1 MALFNREDEN
11 PDVPSAPRTP
21 SPAVTQKASGGGR
34 STYIGPGVKIKGEI
48 LADAEM
54 VVDGEVQGRMELQE
68 NLIIGP
74 KGFVNGDIVAR
85 SVQVN
90 GKVMGNVRG
99 TDRFEL
105 AQSGRIEGDVV
116 SPRVVI
122 AEGAF
127 FKGNVEMTSQ
137 QAPSKPEPGPT
148 SPKPT
153 APHLDKATAQTDQS
167 SPSASTGTGNVTGG
181 AK

>member
-11 PDVPSAPRTP
+11 PDVSSVSSPSSTP
-21 SPAVTQKASGGGR
+21 VPKKASLGGR

-48 LADAEM
+48 SADTEM
-54 VVDGEVQGRMELQE
+54 VVDGEVQGRMELKE

-74 KGFVNGDIVAR
+74 KGVVNGDIVAR

-99 TDRFEL
+99 IDRFEL

-127 FKGNVEMTSQ
+127 FKGNVEMASQ
-137 QAPSKPEPGPT
+137 QAPSKPAPSPTQPGTAAPQVDKSSEQT
-148 SPKPT
+148 KPS
-153 APHLDKATAQTDQS
+153 LG
-167 SPSASTGTGNVTGG
+167 ASTGTGSVTGG
-181 AK
+181 QK

>member
-11 PDVPSAPRTP
+11 PDVPSPPSSTSPPVPR
-21 SPAVTQKASGGGR
+21 KASGGGR
-34 STYIGPGVKIKGEI
+34 STYIGPGVKIIGEI
-48 LADAEM
+48 SADTEM
-54 VVDGEVQGRMELQE
+54 VVDGEVQGRMELKE

-74 KGFVNGDIVAR
+74 KGVVNGDILAR
-85 SVQVN
+85 SVQVQ
-90 GKVMGNVRG
+90 GKVIGNVRG

-105 AQSGRIEGDVV
+105 VESGRIEGDVV

-137 QAPSKPEPGPT
+137 QAQSKPAQGPT
-148 SPKPT
+148 QPGTAAPQMDKSTEQTKPS
-153 APHLDKATAQTDQS
+153 LG
-167 SPSASTGTGNVTGG
+167 ASTGTGSVTGG
-181 AK
+181 QK

>member
-11 PDVPSAPRTP
+11 PNVPSSPSTP

-48 LADAEM
+48 SAETEM

-74 KGFVNGDIVAR
+74 KGVVNGDIVAR
-85 SVQVN
+85 SVQVS

-127 FKGNVEMTSQ
+127 FKGHVEVTSQ
-137 QAPSKPEPGPT
+137 QAPSKPAPGPT
-148 SPKPT
+148 QPGTAAPRMEKSSEKTKP
-153 APHLDKATAQTDQS
+153 PLG
-167 SPSASTGTGNVTGG
+167 ASTGTGTVTGG
-181 AK
+181 QK

>member
-11 PDVPSAPRTP
+11 PDVPSPPSTP
-21 SPAVTQKASGGGR
+21 SRPATQKASGGGR

-48 LADAEM
+48 SADTEM
-54 VVDGEVQGRMELQE
+54 VVDGEVEGRMELQE

-74 KGFVNGDIVAR
+74 KGVVNGDIVAR

-99 TDRFEL
+99 IDRFEL

-127 FKGNVEMTSQ
+127 FKGNVEMASQ
-137 QAPSKPEPGPT
+137 QAPSKPAPGPT
-148 SPKPT
+148 QPGTAAPQMDKSSEQTKPS
-153 APHLDKATAQTDQS
+153 LG
-167 SPSASTGTGNVTGG
+167 ASTGTGTVTGG
-181 AK
+181 RK